1 MRLYRAE
8 FDEMLFSGTD
18 VMTSDTNA
26 SYNVKAILPHVEED
40 FTGRRRTV
48 TRSDLSEAV
57 FRRIGL
63 SRLESAHLVE
73 SVIEEISDALLRG
86 ENVKLSS
93 FGTFLQR
100 SKRERVGRNPKTGVE
115 ATICPRKVLIF
126 KASHILRGRVNTGS
140 WEEA

>member
-1 MRLYRAE
+1 
-8 FDEMLFSGTD
+8 
-18 VMTSDTNA
+18 MTTDTNT
-26 SYNVKAILPHVEED
+26 SFSVQPVFPRGEEGVS
-40 FTGRRRTV
+40 GRSRTV

-73 SVIEEISDALLRG
+73 AVIEEIRDALLRG

-100 SKRERVGRNPKTGVE
+100 SKRERIGRNPKTGVE

-126 KASHILRGRVNTGS
+126 KASHILRGRVNNGS
-140 WEEA
+140 WDET